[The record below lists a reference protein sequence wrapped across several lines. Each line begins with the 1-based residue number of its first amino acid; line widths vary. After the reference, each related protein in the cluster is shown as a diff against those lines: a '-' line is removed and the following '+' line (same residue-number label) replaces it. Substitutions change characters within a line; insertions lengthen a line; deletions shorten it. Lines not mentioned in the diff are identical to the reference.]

1 MYNRPLGN
9 TGANEGGSLA
19 FGMENGWNRVT
30 AALAYNDDDLTLAN
44 LIASETAVDAM
55 FLQIGWLH
63 VAAKITSYFCLWRLC
78 HNTGV
83 AVMSALDQ

>member
-1 MYNRPLGN
+1 M
-9 TGANEGGSLA
+9 A

-30 AALAYNDDDLTLAN
+30 AALAYNDDDLTLGI

-63 VAAKITSYFCLWRLC
+63 VVAKINLVFLL
-78 HNTGV
+78 V
-83 AVMSALDQ
+83 AFAPK